1 MEIEE
6 RTVREIADVAEKFRE
21 KHEEPKDSS
30 EMVLGSEEAQEKLMD
45 YLNDPLRDEL
55 KSLITGL
62 SDQEK
67 AELSALAWVGRGDNP
82 SRNFEDWVEYAKG
95 FDQDNTFN
103 YLSGIANL
111 GGYLEEGLGQLKS
124 DTS

>member
-1 MEIEE
+1 
-6 RTVREIADVAEKFRE
+6 
-21 KHEEPKDSS
+21 
-30 EMVLGSEEAQEKLMD
+30 MVLGSEEAQEKLLE

-67 AELSALAWVGRGDNP
+67 AELSALAWVGRGDDP
-82 SRNFEDWVEYAKG
+82 SRDFEDWLEYAKS

-111 GGYLEEGLGQLKS
+111 GGYLEEGLEQVKS
-124 DTS
+124 GSS